1 MLNYAISGLI
11 WVIVGAMTSIIY
23 FQSQRW
29 SVHQLNLHN
38 PHKGL
43 RLIIGGTILRWV
55 LFTAVITVAATSSF
69 TAMFIVFIT
78 FMIVRLFYLLKWQ
91 GWLRIRKSSF
101 NQY

>member
-1 MLNYAISGLI
+1 MIDKDISGLI

-29 SVHQLNLHN
+29 SVQQLNLHN
-38 PHKGL
+38 PRKSL
-43 RLIIGGTILRWV
+43 WLIVGGTILRWV
-55 LFTAVITVAATSSF
+55 LVALVITVAATSSF
-69 TAMFIVFIT
+69 SAMFIVFIT

-101 NQY
+101 N